1 MSVSL
6 ATSPRHLFG
15 IMMNVVLDD
24 GSKCASMEEEE
35 GNTLI
40 RINVKPSW
48 KIDMLVIELSHIFLS
63 IC

>member
-15 IMMNVVLDD
+15 IMMNEVLD

-48 KIDMLVIELSHIFLS
+48 KIDMLVIELSHFFPFVE
-63 IC
+63 